1 MSSLLLVMCSSLLL
15 FVSSA
20 SDIKQ
25 ITHDDDVLMK
35 YSSDNT
41 NTNNDG
47 SIFLQRKAKPDAS
60 FKEKIGRGILTDDSK
75 KTKKKKFVGG
85 YCPSNVHLKWRQR
98 VSSSVYATP
107 LLVDVHNDGH
117 KEVLVNTFV
126 HAIELLEPETGQPV
140 ANGRF
145 PIFRESKLHGST
157 AVYVNN
163 DDTKNNNKSNNN
175 NRNNNEKKFIVA
187 TYDGEIL
194 EFNARGDVDV
204 KVARLPRAKV
214 TKDWFKEK
222 ETERER
228 KEKEHLE
235 ELKRKAK
242 EPMRAPGDWEH
253 SGFDAPSLSGHGR
266 EPPPEEI
273 TEKS

>member
-35 YSSDNT
+35 YYSSDNT

-194 EFNARGDVDV
+194 EFNAMGDVDV
-204 KVARLPRAKV
+204 KVAQLPRAKV

-242 EPMRAPGDWEH
+242 EPMRAPGDL
-253 SGFDAPSLSGHGR
+253 SLIH
-266 EPPPEEI
+266 I
-273 TEKS
+273 